1 MLMSLQLIY
10 GPSGSGKS
18 YTLYK
23 KIIEQSIREPDR
35 EFIVIVPE
43 QFTMQTQREL
53 VELHPNRGILNIDVQ
68 SFLRLAWRIFEEVGV
83 DTHTV
88 LEDTGK
94 NLLLRRVASRQKND
108 LTVLG
113 RNFRKPGYISQ
124 VKSIISELKQYD
136 VSLEE
141 LDEQLRSGKK
151 DALSY
156 KLQDIRNLYEGFQ
169 EELQGKYITSEE
181 ILEELCYV
189 VKKSEILKGCVVAL
203 DGFTGFTPVQNRLLA
218 ELMKLAGDV
227 AYQSESAGKSSYKQ
241 TQGYTNIQL
250 ESTKI
255 KDQSNIVTTATKVN
269 DGAITQYP
277 YVLDDITIA
286 KTHGQLE
293 DAVADDQ
300 IQRWK

>member
-156 KLQDIRNLYEGFQ
+156 KLQDIRNLYE
-169 EELQGKYITSEE
+169 LSLIH
-181 ILEELCYV
+181 I
-189 VKKSEILKGCVVAL
+189 
-203 DGFTGFTPVQNRLLA
+203 
-218 ELMKLAGDV
+218 
-227 AYQSESAGKSSYKQ
+227 
-241 TQGYTNIQL
+241 
-250 ESTKI
+250 
-255 KDQSNIVTTATKVN
+255 
-269 DGAITQYP
+269 
-277 YVLDDITIA
+277 
-286 KTHGQLE
+286 
-293 DAVADDQ
+293 
-300 IQRWK
+300 